1 LVSNVVLRSDDIAE
15 DLGIIAGIARRN
27 AQLGGPEVHVG
38 PDDRLVLAGLF
49 IPNAKVDEESIK
61 RAEDILERDETL
73 YAEGYGSPDLTQL
86 PEKYERWGFRC
97 VVARKCDMATVFFHG
112 TPVMQVYGENGPT
125 PWCWI
130 YDPDHETT
138 ESTAWN
144 EAVQNAADC
153 LENYGEYP
161 CTEEE
166 REGQQGYGICE
177 LAETIGSTWLR

>member
-1 LVSNVVLRSDDIAE
+1 VVLRSDDIAE

-38 PDDRLVLAGLF
+38 PDDR
-49 IPNAKVDEESIK
+49 
-61 RAEDILERDETL
+61 
-73 YAEGYGSPDLTQL
+73 
-86 PEKYERWGFRC
+86 WGFRC
-97 VVARKCDMATVFFHG
+97 VVSRKCDMATVFFRG
-112 TPVMQVYGENGPT
+112 TPVMQVYGDNGPT

-138 ESTAWN
+138 ENTAWN